1 DGLKVRWAY
10 RDPRSGWLRT
20 DAIPLTITGGQE
32 EGWRGVAYKRNYTPG
47 QWKVNI
53 ETDDGR
59 EVGNIR
65 FVVIE
70 DLSSEPRTFQEE
82 VIGASIAHPPPRPRR
97 EGGGEGTEKTVPPP
111 PLPLREGRSEGTEK
125 TVPPPPPLPLRE
137 GGGEGTEKTV
147 PPPPPLPL
155 REGGGE

>member
-1 DGLKVRWAY
+1 LVHQRPPWKVWQHGDQTFLARAGDRIFCFVRVFAPRHFRDGLKVRWAY

-70 DLSSEPRTFQEE
+70 DLSTEPRTFQEE
-82 VIGASIAHPPPRPRR
+82 VIGPWIRPPPPLPPK
-97 EGGGEGTEKTVPPP
+97 EGGGEGTEKIVPQ
-111 PLPLREGRSEGTEK
+111 
-125 TVPPPPPLPLRE
+125 
-137 GGGEGTEKTV
+137 
-147 PPPPPLPL
+147 
-155 REGGGE
+155 